1 MDLNGTT
8 PHISPPVPKPEFPGY
23 YALVPLV
30 LLILVGGAVAVVR
43 IPLEELRHR
52 LIPLYTYDPAEDEDD
67 WVGKGGSMQFGKD
80 VPAPTNLTGKKTKK
94 KTDCIPGDVFRLQLH

>member
-30 LLILVGGAVAVVR
+30 LLILVGGAVAVVFYIR
-43 IPLEELRHR
+43 RRARLEELRHR

-67 WVGKGGSMQFGKD
+67 W
-80 VPAPTNLTGKKTKK
+80 
-94 KTDCIPGDVFRLQLH
+94 GDADIQDDEEELVEPLYKEAKLHFTSG